1 MTALYKIV
9 YGKTTDGIVSLYQ
22 RSYKDYLV
30 DVWLKEHCKGSYYH
44 HPGWTTE
51 KFIEFERSEDATW
64 FALRWS

>member
-30 DVWLKEHCKGSYYH
+30 DEWLKEHRKGSYYH
-44 HPGWTTE
+44 HPGWTME
-51 KFIEFERSEDATW
+51 KFIEVERSEDATW